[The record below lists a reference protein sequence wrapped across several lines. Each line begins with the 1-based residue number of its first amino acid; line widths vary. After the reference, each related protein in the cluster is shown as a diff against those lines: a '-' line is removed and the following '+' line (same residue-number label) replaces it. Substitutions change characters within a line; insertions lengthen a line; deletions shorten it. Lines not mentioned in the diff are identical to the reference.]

1 MGNSRTRTLSHRTG
15 RPLLIAALLAAIAY
29 PLAPAE
35 AVKPLKVSFPVEFT
49 YEITELTDLCGVEVW
64 YGIEGTFKG
73 LVYYD
78 KSGAIVREVNSQPDT
93 WQMLYSPETGESIR
107 NPFATRFHYRY
118 PEGTDP
124 GDRVVIVATGYLEK
138 LPGLPARAGR
148 TVFPNGELISVDD
161 GVPIVDYGEPSSDT
175 PGIYKYD
182 FEEADANVCE
192 HLRG

>member
-1 MGNSRTRTLSHRTG
+1 MGMPRTLSFTAAR
-15 RPLLIAALLAAIAY
+15 LLVVAALAVTTAVAAQ
-29 PLAPAE
+29 PAG
-35 AVKPLKVSFPVEFT
+35 AIKPKKVSFPVEIS
-49 YEITELTDLCGVEVW
+49 YEIPELTEGCGVEVW
-64 YGIEGTFKG
+64 FHLEGTFKG
-73 LVYYD
+73 LVYHD
-78 KSGAIVREVNSQPDT
+78 KSGGIVREVNSQPDT
-93 WQMLYSPETGESIR
+93 WIMLYSPETGESIR

-182 FEEADANVCE
+182 FEEADANVCAA
-192 HLRG
+192 LRG